1 MAMSPLTQEAQ
12 IPTPPTPPTPPSMPV
27 IRVGGP
33 DRITNIEFPARPLT
47 ARDIAALKARRS
59 ELSTQLESA
68 TSRRNSLAGR
78 LVNADGVNKAG
89 LEQRIQ
95 LLDNRILQLE
105 TDLAETGRQLSSA
118 PAGLSSSGGFASNPL
133 GLNPNQITG
142 ISIVGIIGMTFI
154 ALPIALAIAR
164 NMWRRG
170 SRHAAAATP
179 SPESAQRM
187 ERLEQAVDAIAIEIE
202 RVSEGQRYM
211 TRLLAEGSGP
221 ALPVGQKPAE
231 AVRLSDREPL
241 RASRESA

>member
-27 IRVGGP
+27 IRIGGP
-33 DRITNIEFPARPLT
+33 DGITSIDIPTRPLT
-47 ARDIAALKARRS
+47 ARDVAALRARRS

-68 TSRRNSLAGR
+68 TGRRNSLANR
-78 LVNADGVNKAG
+78 LTTAEGVNKAG

-105 TDLAETGRQLSSA
+105 ADLAETGRQLSSA
-118 PAGLSSSGGFASNPL
+118 PAGLSASGGFATNPF
-133 GLNPNQITG
+133 GLNPGQITG
-142 ISIVGIIGMTFI
+142 ISIVSVIGMTCI
-154 ALPIALAIAR
+154 ALPIAFAIAR

-170 SRHAAAATP
+170 SRQVAAAP

-202 RVSEGQRYM
+202 RISEGQRYV